1 MGRLVYSAITSLDG
15 YVADEDGHFDWAEPD
30 EVVHAFINDLER
42 PIRTHLYGRR
52 MYETM
57 VYWETVPVGPDSPE
71 VGRAFAK
78 MWRAADKVVY
88 STTLAKVTSER
99 THLEH
104 AFDPEAVRA
113 LKQGSPRDLSV
124 GGAGLA
130 AQAFEAGLVDVCR
143 LFVVPALVGGG
154 TRVLPG
160 NVRRDLVLVDHRRFE
175 SGTVYL
181 DYRLKA

>member
-15 YVADEDGHFDWAEPD
+15 YVADEEGHFEWAAPD

-42 PIRTHLYGRR
+42 PIGTYLYGRR

-78 MWRAADKVVY
+78 MWREADKIVY
-88 STTLAKVTSER
+88 STTLESVASER
-99 THLEH
+99 TRLER
-104 AFDPEAVRA
+104 AFDPDAVRA
-113 LKQGSPRDLSV
+113 LKHATPRDLSV
-124 GGAGLA
+124 GGASLA

-143 LFVVPALVGGG
+143 LFVVPVLVGGG
-154 TRVLPG
+154 TRALAAKVVKRLA
-160 NVRRDLVLVDHRRFE
+160 LVDHRRFE
-175 SGTVYL
+175 GGMVYL
-181 DYRLKA
+181 DYRVKA